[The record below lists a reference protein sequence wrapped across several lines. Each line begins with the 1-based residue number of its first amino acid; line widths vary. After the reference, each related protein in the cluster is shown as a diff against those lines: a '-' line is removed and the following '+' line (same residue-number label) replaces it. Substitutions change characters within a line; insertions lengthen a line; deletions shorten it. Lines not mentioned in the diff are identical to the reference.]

1 MSATSVDDRLFRI
14 PPWLAPLRSSDRGL
28 SARHHRCYF
37 RLRLLALPQP
47 LAFRLALC
55 GHLSALRLIDS
66 NTCLATNTRHT
77 LPMLFPAP
85 LPDHSGFGYWQISYT
100 VSVRPQ
106 PKPRPVTTVHRKY
119 FGRILEPTPKSWPTL
134 HLQYLQPSSPT
145 IFIVCAA
152 GPFPS
157 ETLGLASRQN
167 RRCSLLLLRPCRG
180 SPCCLPPLPLAEQLQ
195 KTQASSDSG
204 HRTLALMAM
213 YLSQIYLQRKNEGN
227 L

>member
-1 MSATSVDDRLFRI
+1 MLLPAATAC
-14 PPWLAPLRSSDRGL
+14 APATFGL
-28 SARHHRCYF
+28 SASPVWPSFSLAADRLEYLPCDKYPPHIADAVSSASSGS
-37 RLRLLALPQP
+37 LRL
-47 LAFRLALC
+47 
-55 GHLSALRLIDS
+55 
-66 NTCLATNTRHT
+66 T
-77 LPMLFPAP
+77 
-85 LPDHSGFGYWQISYT
+85 WQISYT

-119 FGRILEPTPKSWPTL
+119 LGRILEQAPKNLPTL

-180 SPCCLPPLPLAEQLQ
+180 SPCCLPLLPLAEQLQ